1 MEFEFDKEIDAILR
15 GVAKQPNFANSPT
28 EHLDAD
34 EISMFAENV
43 LLGDARLKAMSH
55 LADCQRCRIILTN
68 VVKLN
73 SEVEQ
78 EIVHTIATPIIQTK
92 QLSWFEKLF
101 TVPNLAYTMGGLILV
116 FAGIIGFSVLQ
127 NNKSDSIVAKAEE
140 TQVSQSKGTSG
151 ASSEGDSKE
160 IESFNSNST
169 ANVIANSA
177 TNTAISAAN
186 TVANTTMPAANVSIS
201 NNSVALNQ
209 KNALSNSS
217 ATNSATINKPQDSK
231 EVSKSVD
238 KTEKIQAEPE
248 QKIEPLPTPQPK
260 TESATN
266 DSLKNAQEM
275 AMGGER
281 KIQDEEKPETT
292 RSATKTNKET
302 KTDLS
307 ALPSVSAPIQPP
319 NMARKKSVENSST
332 NSQSVGGKSFR
343 NIKGVWTD
351 SAYNGGSTKK
361 IKRNSNDYKK
371 LDSGLQNIGNSL
383 SGTVIVVWN
392 GKNYK
397 IQ

>member
-73 SEVEQ
+73 SETEQ
-78 EIVHTIATPIIQTK
+78 EIVHTIANPIIETK

-101 TVPNLAYTMGGLILV
+101 KVPNLAYTFGALTLV
-116 FAGIIGFSVLQ
+116 FAGFIGFSLLQ
-127 NNKSDSIVAKAEE
+127 NNQNNEFAKAINDE
-140 TQVSQSKGTSG
+140 TVKSKGTSG

-160 IESFNSNST
+160 IESFNSNSA

-186 TVANTTMPAANVSIS
+186 TVANATMPLADTSTS
-201 NNSVALNQ
+201 NSSVALNQ
-209 KNALSNSS
+209 KNTVSNSI
-217 ATNSATINKPQDSK
+217 ATNSTTLNKPKDLR
-231 EVSKSVD
+231 EASKSLD
-238 KTEKIQAEPE
+238 KNEKIQAESE
-248 QKIEPLPTPQPK
+248 QKIEPLPTSQPK

-266 DSLKNAQEM
+266 DSLKNAQDM

-281 KIQDEEKPETT
+281 KSQDEERPETT
-292 RSATKTNKET
+292 RSATKTNKDA

-307 ALPSVSAPIQPP
+307 ALPSVSAPIQTP

-332 NSQSVGGKSFR
+332 NSQSVGGKNFR
-343 NIKGVWTD
+343 NINGVWTD

-361 IKRNSNDYKK
+361 VKRNSNDYKK

>member
-78 EIVHTIATPIIQTK
+78 EIVHTIANPIIETK

-127 NNKSDSIVAKAEE
+127 NNKSDSIVAKVEE

-177 TNTAISAAN
+177 TNKAISAAN
-186 TVANTTMPAANVSIS
+186 TVANATMPLADTSTS
-201 NNSVALNQ
+201 NSSVTLNQ
-209 KNALSNSS
+209 KNY
-217 ATNSATINKPQDSK
+217 
-231 EVSKSVD
+231 
-238 KTEKIQAEPE
+238 
-248 QKIEPLPTPQPK
+248 
-260 TESATN
+260 
-266 DSLKNAQEM
+266 
-275 AMGGER
+275 
-281 KIQDEEKPETT
+281 
-292 RSATKTNKET
+292 
-302 KTDLS
+302 
-307 ALPSVSAPIQPP
+307 
-319 NMARKKSVENSST
+319 
-332 NSQSVGGKSFR
+332 SF
-343 NIKGVWTD
+343 K
-351 SAYNGGSTKK
+351 
-361 IKRNSNDYKK
+361 
-371 LDSGLQNIGNSL
+371 
-383 SGTVIVVWN
+383 
-392 GKNYK
+392 
-397 IQ
+397 

>member
-73 SEVEQ
+73 SEAEQ
-78 EIVHTIATPIIQTK
+78 EIIHTIANPIIETK

-101 TVPNLAYTMGGLILV
+101 TVPNLAYTFGALTLV
-116 FAGIIGFSVLQ
+116 FAGFIGFSILQ
-127 NNKSDSIVAKAEE
+127 NNQNNELAKAINDE
-140 TQVSQSKGTSG
+140 TVQSKGTSG
-151 ASSEGDSKE
+151 ADSDGIAKE
-160 IESFNSNST
+160 IESFNANSSA

-186 TVANTTMPAANVSIS
+186 TVANATMPAANVSTS

-209 KNALSNSS
+209 KNTVSNSS

-238 KTEKIQAEPE
+238 KNEKIQAEPE

>member
-73 SEVEQ
+73 SETEQ
-78 EIVHTIATPIIQTK
+78 EIVHTIANPIIETK

-101 TVPNLAYTMGGLILV
+101 KVPNLAYTFGALTLV
-116 FAGIIGFSVLQ
+116 FAGFIGFSLLQ
-127 NNKSDSIVAKAEE
+127 NNQNNEFAKAINDE
-140 TQVSQSKGTSG
+140 TVKSKGTSG

-160 IESFNSNST
+160 IESFNSNSA

-186 TVANTTMPAANVSIS
+186 TVANATMPLADTSTS
-201 NNSVALNQ
+201 NSSVALNQ
-209 KNALSNSS
+209 KNTVSNSI
-217 ATNSATINKPQDSK
+217 ATNSTTLNKPKDLR
-231 EVSKSVD
+231 EASKSLD
-238 KTEKIQAEPE
+238 KNEKIQAESE
-248 QKIEPLPTPQPK
+248 QKIEPLPTSQPK

-266 DSLKNAQEM
+266 DSLKNAQDM

-281 KIQDEEKPETT
+281 KSQDEERPETT
-292 RSATKTNKET
+292 RSATKTNKDA

-307 ALPSVSAPIQPP
+307 ALPSVSAPIQTP

-343 NIKGVWTD
+343 NINGVWTD

-361 IKRNSNDYKK
+361 VKRNSNDYKK